1 MKRRDIALGVVLL
14 WTVAVVASADA
25 PAAAEEPPV
34 EVGWWSSNPTASAP
48 ERGLAVSA
56 GPNGT
61 ITLAAL
67 RAPVD
72 GAALETATLTLT
84 EEGGVQQSG
93 AQLKVCATPN
103 AWTSGPKQPSDKA
116 PRPECDRAGAPLA
129 RNTNGTWSADV
140 TNVLSSPLAGDP
152 ATPSLMIVPAG
163 SGAVPVGFEVRFQ
176 PPRLEVTRRAGGS
189 SSATSSPSSSS
200 NSSVDFDSS
209 GPASAPASGSASPS
223 SPSPSSSFASSTSR
237 SSSSFEGPPLA
248 SFSPAQLSGT
258 VEASPTAQDSAAI
271 EVLAAASEP
280 AAVAPTQARVA
291 STTSPAS
298 GSRTVQALF
307 FIVVAT
313 VVGVGVGFGHA
324 RLRPEGA
331 TT

>member
-1 MKRRDIALGVVLL
+1 MKRRGLALVVALA
-14 WTVAVVASADA
+14 WTVAAVASASG
-25 PAAAEEPPV
+25 PASAEEPPV

-48 ERGLAVSA
+48 DRGLAVSA
-56 GPNGT
+56 GPSGT

-72 GAALETATLTLT
+72 GASLETATLTLT
-84 EEGGVQQSG
+84 EEGGVQTSG

-116 PRPECDRAGAPLA
+116 PKPECDRAGAPLA
-129 RNTNGTWSADV
+129 RTANGTWTADV
-140 TNVLSSPLAGDP
+140 RNLLSSPLAGDP
-152 ATPSLMIVPAG
+152 ATPSLMVVPAG
-163 SGAVPVGFEVRFQ
+163 SGTVPVGFEVRFQ
-176 PPRLEVTRRAGGS
+176 PPRLEVTRRAGAS
-189 SSATSSPSSSS
+189 TSSAPSSSS
-200 NSSVDFDSS
+200 DAFAEFDSPE
-209 GPASAPASGSASPS
+209 PASAPASGPASASSSASSFS
-223 SPSPSSSFASSTSR
+223 SPPSR

-258 VEASPTAQDSAAI
+258 IEEAPTAQDSAAT
-271 EVLAAASEP
+271 EVLAAAP
-280 AAVAPTQARVA
+280 TPVAVAPTQARVA
-291 STTSPAS
+291 STTTPAG

-313 VVGVGVGFGHA
+313 LVGVGVGFGHA

-331 TT
+331 PT